1 MPEESNSL
9 LTLSYI
15 VLFGQWALSSVVILP
30 VSFSLVLTSTL
41 ILYIGCHRSLKLL
54 LTEENGGSPKSEKE
68 VLSINDAYK
77 FPFVGSA
84 ALLSL
89 YIAFKVLD
97 KDSVNLLLSFYFSLI
112 GTFTLTTTFSPFLSG
127 FFTDPTKSGYKF
139 TLPIF
144 GAVDATFTTAEFI
157 AFIFAVIFSY
167 VYFTTKHFLLNNV
180 LGISFCIQS
189 IERIS
194 LGSYKNGA
202 IALIGLFFY
211 DIFWVF
217 GTEVMVTVAK
227 SFDGPIKLLFPRT
240 FADGDIKA
248 QFSLLG
254 LGDIVIPGLFVALL
268 LRYDAYRANAVQT
281 ENIVHENFEKTFFHV
296 NILFYALGLVTT
308 VFVMHY
314 FESAQPALLYLVPA
328 CLGSSLLQAQFRN
341 EIESLFAYDEE
352 VKDDAA
358 VVAST
363 STRGVSSKTTASNVS
378 SKSVA
383 GRTLSSKSA
392 TTSSSSKGP
401 VERPRRVLPG
411 TEAKKTK

>member
-1 MPEESNSL
+1 MAENSNTL
-9 LTLSYI
+9 LTLSYF
-15 VLFGQWALSSVVILP
+15 VLFGQWAISSVVILP

-54 LTEENGGSPKSEKE
+54 LTEENGGTPKSEKE
-68 VLSINDAYK
+68 VLSVNDAYK

-89 YIAFKVLD
+89 YIAFKVMD
-97 KDSVNLLLSFYFSLI
+97 KDSVNLLLSLYFSLI
-112 GTFTLTTTFSPFLSG
+112 GVFTLTTTFSPFLAS
-127 FFTDPTKSGYKF
+127 FFTNPAKTGYKF
-139 TLPIF
+139 TLPLF

-157 AFIFAVIFSY
+157 AFVFAIIFSY
-167 VYFTTKHFLLNNV
+167 VYFRTKHFLLNNV

-227 SFDGPIKLLFPRT
+227 SFDGPIKLLFPRS
-240 FADGDIKA
+240 FATETAKA

-268 LRYDAYRANAVQT
+268 LRYDAYRANVAQT
-281 ENIVHENFEKTFFHV
+281 ENIVYETFDKTFFHV
-296 NILFYALGLVTT
+296 NIIFYALGLVTT
-308 VFVMHY
+308 VFVMYY
-314 FESAQPALLYLVPA
+314 FEAAQPALLYLVPA
-328 CLGSSLLQAQFRN
+328 CLGSSLLQAYARD
-341 EIESLFAYDEE
+341 EMASLFSYDED
-352 VKDDAA
+352 VKGEGSNITQSGNGS
-358 VVAST
+358 AS
-363 STRGVSSKTTASNVS
+363 GSKTIP
-378 SKSVA
+378 
-383 GRTLSSKSA
+383 SSKSA
-392 TTSSSSKGP
+392 SAKKSIASSSGKSATTAASD
-401 VERPRRVLPG
+401 RPRRSLPG
-411 TEAKKTK
+411 RELKKSN